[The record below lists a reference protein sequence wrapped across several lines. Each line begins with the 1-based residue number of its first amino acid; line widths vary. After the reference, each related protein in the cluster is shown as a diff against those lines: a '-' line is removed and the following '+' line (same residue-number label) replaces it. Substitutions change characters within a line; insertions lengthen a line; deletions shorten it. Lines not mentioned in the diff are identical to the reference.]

1 MISIVPA
8 LQRYLQSESILSA
21 VASGGH
27 WMPWA
32 FPRSEVAR
40 DFPRDLLATNF
51 AENVFSRALSTPKCG
66 K

>member
-32 FPRSEVAR
+32 FPVLKLPEIS
-40 DFPRDLLATNF
+40 LGI
-51 AENVFSRALSTPKCG
+51 SW
-66 K
+66 